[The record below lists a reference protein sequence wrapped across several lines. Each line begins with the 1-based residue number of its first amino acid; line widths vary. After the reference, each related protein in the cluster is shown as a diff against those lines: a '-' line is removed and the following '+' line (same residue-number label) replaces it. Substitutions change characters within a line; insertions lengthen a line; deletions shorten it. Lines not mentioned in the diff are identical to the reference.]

1 MFNIEFI
8 INNDHLNVAFYNT
21 KITKF
26 DNGFVKYKRNSFL
39 TAKGFCHDNQHTGT
53 YTVEQCDEKTRKYL
67 KKVKENIIDLAF
79 NYSKWEYFITLT
91 FDFRNRGEYS
101 HDKAI
106 ELLSKWLDN
115 QRHQNKNMVY
125 LLVPEFHKSGRL
137 HFHGLVAHVS
147 TWKFEEARHPSGRL
161 IKQNGVQI
169 YNLINYELGFTTIS
183 KIQSQEKVSN
193 YISKYATKELI
204 TLKSKKRYWYSR
216 NLKKPIVQ
224 LDYLMGSLEEHLSNN
239 SLSYYNKFE
248 RLDCS
253 IEVATQLPI
262 IDIMLTSNYK
272 HIIIQLLHH
281 CTSSYNI
288 S

>member
-39 TAKGFCHDNQHTGT
+39 TAKGFCNGNQHTGT
-53 YTVEQCDEKTRKYL
+53 YTVEECEEKTRKYL
-67 KKVKENIIDLAF
+67 KKVRENILDLSF

-91 FDFRNRGEYS
+91 FDFRNREEYS

-106 ELLSKWLDN
+106 ELLSKWLNN
-115 QRHQNKNMVY
+115 QKHQNKNMIY

-137 HFHGLVAHVS
+137 HFHGLIANVP
-147 TWKFEEARHPSGRL
+147 TWQFEKARYKSGRL
-161 IKQNGVQI
+161 KIVNGLQI
-169 YNLINYELGFTTIS
+169 YNLINYDLGFVEIS
-183 KIQSQEKVSN
+183 EIQSQEKVSN
-193 YISKYATKELI
+193 YITKYATKELI
-204 TLKSKKRYWYSR
+204 TLKNKKRYWYSR
-216 NLKKPIVQ
+216 NLKKPTVQ
-224 LDYLMGSLEEHLSNN
+224 LDYLMGSLKEHLSNN

-262 IDIMLTSNYK
+262 IDTKITS
-272 HIIIQLLHH
+272 
-281 CTSSYNI
+281 
-288 S
+288 